1 MSTVGKKEQEQRQ
14 KAIHFAQSIRGQFIL
29 SQALSTAIAV
39 MDKEEYPEISN
50 IEDMKFLRENL
61 FHLFQKISADK
72 KPTIQKQ
79 RDEYFNRYMHLIEM
93 HSNQI
98 THDDECRKY
107 ENRQNRNFTS

>member
-1 MSTVGKKEQEQRQ
+1 MSTVGKKEQAQRQ
-14 KAIHFAQSIRGQFIL
+14 KAIHFAQCIRGQFIS

-39 MDKEEYPEISN
+39 MDKEEDPEISN

-72 KPTIQKQ
+72 KTTILADPSLQKQ

-98 THDDECRKY
+98 TNDDE
-107 ENRQNRNFTS
+107 